1 MSNTLDRLE
10 LGVLA
15 GMAESPKTN
24 ESLAK
29 GFKNFVSLGKTATL
43 ALVAATTMGM
53 GDAKAFDLIQMVS
66 DSMGGGSNVQ
76 YQQPQQYP
84 QQQYPNNNGQNETQY
99 TGTVVGGVVGGIV
112 GNQVGKGTGQDAAT
126 ALGAVIGAMSGKAIQ
141 ESMQQNTNG
150 NPYNNGG
157 VQQVQYPQNVQPVYQ
172 QPQQYPQNVQ
182 PVYQQ
187 SQQYPQ
193 NVQVVQYPNNNGQNE
208 TQYTGTVVGSVAGGV
223 IGNQIGK
230 GNGKTA
236 ATAIGAVLGAL
247 SGKAIQENMQQNT
260 NGNPYSNGGV
270 QQVQYNQNNS
280 GLYQPQYSN
289 GGGVQIPS
297 HMRDMGLYGG
307 RTVNGASFMVTLADS
322 PGIMALQG
330 RLVGNRSIES
340 EPVVKESLIT
350 NTQNVMNAHQV
361 LDQTAQE
368 YIRVISGGTTQGH
381 LNKYSTNIRDQQYN
395 QGYRQELEN
404 MKNNYERAFQNFA
417 AERANVA
424 RVYDMAALDGYNI
437 TPFNGVINS
446 LIPPQSTKNVET
458 LKNGYNNNYSPNK
471 VAQIDTPMINPT
483 EIARRNGWVRP

>member
-15 GMAESPKTN
+15 GMAESPKTS

-29 GFKNFVSLGKTATL
+29 GFKNFVSLGKTAAL

-66 DSMGGGSNVQ
+66 GAMGGGSNVQ

-141 ESMQQNTNG
+141 ESMQKEEQIKQQN
-150 NPYNNGG
+150 
-157 VQQVQYPQNVQPVYQ
+157 VQVVQYPQ
-172 QPQQYPQNVQ
+172 
-182 PVYQQ
+182 
-187 SQQYPQ
+187 QQYPQ
-193 NVQVVQYPNNNGQNE
+193 NVQVVQYPQQQYPQNVQVVQYPQQQYPNTNNNGQNE
-208 TQYTGTVVGSVAGGV
+208 TQYTGIAIGSVAGGV
-223 IGNQIGK
+223 IGNQVGK
-230 GNGKTA
+230 EGNGKTA